1 MNNNEVDLREI
12 PNEEMGHAPVITV
25 VGVGGGGNNT
35 IRHLK
40 NKGTFASIRLM
51 IANTDLQHMN
61 NSPVSNHI
69 VLGKKLT
76 KGLGAGMKPEKGKQ
90 AAEESYDDIK
100 SALEGSDLI
109 IIAAGLGGGTGTGAA
124 PVFARAAQETGALT
138 IGVVTKPFS
147 YEGPRRT
154 KLAEE
159 GLKELHE
166 VCDSIVVI
174 PNTKLLSVIGKNT
187 GYKESMSYV
196 DDVVARAVNG
206 ISSVILNH
214 ANEGINVDFED
225 LRTVMSHRGLALM
238 GIGEGQGENAADDAI
253 TNAIHSPLFDNMSIN
268 GSMGVIVNYE
278 FNSNFPFV
286 AISESMAIIQEAAQE
301 DADIIFGTMPRDD
314 FEVDK
319 VRVSIIATGFDKN
332 QRQEIPTKTQV
343 APQNVQTQPTITQ
356 EPVQPQPQAQPNLFS
371 APDIYVHRVNRIS
384 SGDYDEDDLD
394 TPTYIRNQKD

>member
-12 PNEEMGHAPVITV
+12 PNEEIGHAPVITV

-40 NKGTFASIRLM
+40 NKGTFPSIRLM

-69 VLGKKLT
+69 ILGKKLT

-100 SALEGSDLI
+100 QAIQGSDLI

-138 IGVVTKPFS
+138 IGVVTKPFA
-147 YEGPRRT
+147 YEGGRRA

-206 ISSVILNH
+206 ISSVILN
-214 ANEGINVDFED
+214 NSDEGINVDFED

-286 AISESMAIIQEAAQE
+286 AISDSMSIIQEAARD

-314 FEVDK
+314 FEMDK
-319 VRVSIIATGFDKN
+319 VRVSIIATGFEANK
-332 QRQEIPTKTQV
+332 QHEIPSKSQTVTQTKQ
-343 APQNVQTQPTITQ
+343 PQSQQQEVIQQQTQN
-356 EPVQPQPQAQPNLFS
+356 QPSLFTS
-371 APDIYVHRVNRIS
+371 APDIFLHKSTRIS
-384 SGDYDEDDLD
+384 SSDYDEDDLD

>member
-40 NKGTFASIRLM
+40 NKGTFSSIRLM
-51 IANTDLQHMN
+51 IANTDLQHMR

-69 VLGKKLT
+69 ILGKKLT

-100 SALEGSDLI
+100 NALDGSDLI

-124 PVFARAAQETGALT
+124 PVFAKAAKETGALT
-138 IGVVTKPFS
+138 IGVVTKPFA
-147 YEGPRRT
+147 YEGSRRA

-187 GYKESMSYV
+187 GYKESMGYV

-214 ANEGINVDFED
+214 ANDGINVDFQD
-225 LRTVMSHRGLALM
+225 LCTVMSHRGLALM

-253 TNAIHSPLFDNMSIN
+253 TSAIHSPLFDNMSIN

-278 FNSNFPFV
+278 FHPDFPFV
-286 AISESMAIIQEAAQE
+286 AISESMGIIQEAARE

-314 FEVDK
+314 FEIDK
-319 VRVSIIATGFDKN
+319 VRVSIIATGFDKH
-332 QRQEIPTKTQV
+332 QQQDSPMKSQM
-343 APQNVQTQPTITQ
+343 AAQNIAMQDSQKDST
-356 EPVQPQPQAQPNLFS
+356 QPQAQKQPDLFTT
-371 APDIYVHRVNRIS
+371 PDVFIHTTGRIS
-384 SGDYDEDDLD
+384 SSDYDADDLD
-394 TPTYIRNQKD
+394 TPTYIRDQKD

>member
-12 PNEEMGHAPVITV
+12 PNEEIGHAPVITV

-40 NKGTFASIRLM
+40 NKGTFSSIRLM
-51 IANTDLQHMN
+51 IANTDLQHMH

-69 VLGKKLT
+69 VLGRKLT

-100 SALEGSDLI
+100 QALQGSDLI

-124 PVFARAAQETGALT
+124 PVFAKAAQETGALT
-138 IGVVTKPFS
+138 IGVVTKPFA
-147 YEGPRRT
+147 YEGSRRA

-206 ISSVILNH
+206 ISSVILN
-214 ANEGINVDFED
+214 NSDEGINVDFED

-286 AISESMAIIQEAAQE
+286 AISESMAIIQEAARD

-314 FEVDK
+314 FEMDK
-319 VRVSIIATGFDKN
+319 VRVSIIATGFETNK
-332 QRQEIPTKTQV
+332 QQEIPAKPQVATQV
-343 APQNVQTQPTITQ
+343 AQPQQEVAGQQTQK
-356 EPVQPQPQAQPNLFS
+356 EPNLFTS
-371 APDIYVHRVNRIS
+371 TPDIFVHRATKIS
-384 SGDYDEDDLD
+384 SGDYDDDDLD